1 MARTDDILAIIL
13 GGGQGTRLFPLTA
26 LRSKPAVPLAG
37 KYRLIDIALSNC
49 INSGIGKIYVL
60 TQFNS
65 ASLNRHISR
74 TYRFSR
80 FSDDFV
86 DILAAEQTLE
96 NRNWFQG
103 TADAVRQ
110 GWRHFD
116 QWRAETYLILAGDHL
131 YRMDYR
137 DFIERH
143 RQTNADVTISVLA
156 VEEERAL
163 GLGLLKIDDSGRVIE
178 FREKPQG
185 EALAAM
191 RTDTSRCGLT
201 ADVARRRPYLASMG
215 IYVFKKS
222 VLKALLDN
230 NPEQVDFGRE
240 IIPTAITECHV
251 QTYLFDGYWEDIGT
265 ISAFYRA
272 NMDLTMALPKFNLY
286 DPDAPIYTHPRFLPP
301 AKIRECRIHDC
312 LIADGS
318 ILSGA
323 ELIHCVVGIRTRI
336 EPGARLERT
345 IIMGA
350 DYYQTVEEIAADR
363 ARGIP
368 PVGIG
373 ENTTIYKAIID
384 KNARIGANVKIVNQ
398 GGREHADGPNYY
410 IREGIVVIPKDAIIP
425 EATVI

>member
-1 MARTDDILAIIL
+1 MARATDTLAIIL

-37 KYRLIDIALSNC
+37 KYRLIDIAVSNC

-74 TYRFSR
+74 TYRFGR

-86 DILAAEQTLE
+86 DVLAAEQTLE

-116 QWRAETYLILAGDHL
+116 QWRTETYLILAGDHL

-143 RQTNADVTISVLA
+143 RQTNADVTISVIA
-156 VEEERAL
+156 VEEERAS
-163 GLGLLKIDDSGRVIE
+163 GFGLLKVDETGRVIE

-185 EALAAM
+185 EALVAM
-191 RTDTSRCGLT
+191 RTDTRRCGLT
-201 ADVARRRPYLASMG
+201 VEQARHRPYLASMG

-240 IIPTAITECHV
+240 IIPTAITACRV

-265 ISAFYRA
+265 IRAFYRA
-272 NMDLTMALPKFNLY
+272 NMDLTMALPRFNLY

-312 LIADGS
+312 LIADGA

-336 EPGARLERT
+336 ERGARLERT
-345 IIMGA
+345 ILMGA

-373 ENTTIYKAIID
+373 ENTTIYQAIID
-384 KNARIGANVKIVNQ
+384 KNARIGAQVKIVNQ
-398 GGREHADGPNYY
+398 AGRDHADGPNYY
-410 IREGIVVIPKDAIIP
+410 IREGIVIIPKDATIP
-425 EATVI
+425 DGTVI

>member
-1 MARTDDILAIIL
+1 MARTNDILAIIL

-74 TYRFSR
+74 TYRFGR
-80 FSDDFV
+80 FSEDFV

-137 DFIERH
+137 DFVERH
-143 RQTNADVTISVLA
+143 RQTSADVTISVIA
-156 VEEERAL
+156 VEEEKAP
-163 GLGLLKIDDSGRVIE
+163 GLGLLKTDDTGRVID

-191 RTDTSRCGLT
+191 RTDTSRCGLPP
-201 ADVARRRPYLASMG
+201 DEARRRPYLASMG

-240 IIPTAITECHV
+240 IIPTAINECHV

-286 DPDAPIYTHPRFLPP
+286 DPDAPIYTHPRYLPP

-323 ELIHCVVGIRTRI
+323 ELIHCIVGIRARI
-336 EPGARLERT
+336 ERGARLERT
-345 IIMGA
+345 ILMGA

-398 GGREHADGPNYY
+398 SGREHADGPNYY
-410 IREGIVVIPKDAIIP
+410 IREGIVVIPKEAIIP
-425 EATVI
+425 EGTVI